1 MNSLLIRYRGELSCL
16 GVRRRTSFPQ
26 FTVNRPHRYP
36 FDRAKK
42 LFDINVH
49 GAYLTAREAAK
60 IMIPNG
66 GGSIILIASMSA
78 SASLIR
84 SLNGMVLCDRLLS
97 RSSTSHK

>member
-1 MNSLLIRYRGELSCL
+1 MENYPALEYAEEPLFPSVESLSLTAYIMY
-16 GVRRRTSFPQ
+16 
-26 FTVNRPHRYP
+26 RYP
-36 FDRAKK
+36 FDRARK

-78 SASLIR
+78 SVSSTRSLI
-84 SLNGMVLCDRLLS
+84 GMVLCDCSLS